1 MRDKT
6 VELYSILQDNS
17 QLDSYVQGYF
27 GGSDREI
34 DLFQDTLRKV
44 EGPGHC
50 VGADHFVDDSEL
62 LDFGE

>member
-27 GGSDREI
+27 EGPDREI
-34 DLFQDTLRKV
+34 DLFHYKLRRLDQ
-44 EGPGHC
+44 PGYRVGTDHC
-50 VGADHFVDDSEL
+50 GDDSEP